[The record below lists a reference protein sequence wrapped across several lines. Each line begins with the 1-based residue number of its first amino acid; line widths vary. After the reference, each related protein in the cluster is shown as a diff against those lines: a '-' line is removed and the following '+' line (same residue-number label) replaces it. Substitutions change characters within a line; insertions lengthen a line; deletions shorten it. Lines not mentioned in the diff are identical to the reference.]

1 VVALGV
7 IAVLS
12 ITVGAKPIALDRVW
26 DLVMHPDGS
35 RDALI
40 VHDLRLPRTA
50 LGLVVGVALG
60 LSGALMQALTR
71 NPLADPGLLG
81 VQAGA
86 SLAVVVAIAA
96 LGVTGFTGY
105 VWFAFVGAA
114 AASVIVYALGARGRG
129 GAAPVRLAL
138 AGTALTAALLSIVQA
153 ITLLDRDAFS
163 QFRFWNV
170 GGLAGRDA
178 ALAGEFAPFVV
189 VGVVIAL
196 ALARP
201 LNALAVGE
209 DAGRALGAGVGTT
222 RVWTAIAVTL
232 LAGAATA
239 AAGPIVFVG
248 LTVPHIARAITG
260 PDQRWVFAYAIVL
273 APVLL
278 LSADVIGRVID
289 RPAEIQVGVVT
300 AVLGAPV
307 FIALVRG
314 RRMAR
319 L

>member
-7 IAVLS
+7 VAVLS

-178 ALAGEFAPFVV
+178 ALAGEFAPFV
-189 VGVVIAL
+189 IAL

-209 DAGRALGAGVGTT
+209 DAGRALGAGVGST
-222 RVWTAIAVTL
+222 RAWTAVAVTL